1 MPKYI
6 LHLLLLKNWI
16 QKIINMSLAKMYF
29 SLILIKS
36 AMKKLLN
43 DLKTNRHPQ
52 ICYLKN
58 LSIIFSSGACEAVTW
73 TVVSLGWAHIYVQ
86 ASVWGR
92 FRCVWL
98 CVALWTVA
106 LQAPLSMGFFR
117 QEYWNGLPY
126 PPRGDLPHPG
136 IELLSL
142 ASTCI
147 SRWVLYH

>member
-16 QKIINMSLAKMYF
+16 QKIINISLAEMYI

-58 LSIIFSSGACEAVTW
+58 LSIIFFFGACEAVTW
-73 TVVSLGWAHIYVQ
+73 TVVSLGWTHIYVQ

-98 CVALWTVA
+98 RAALWTVA
-106 LQAPLSMGFFR
+106 LQAPLSTGFSR
-117 QEYWNGLPY
+117 QEYWSGLACPQ
-126 PPRGDLPHPG
+126 GDLPHPG
-136 IELLSL
+136 IEPLSL

-147 SRWVLYH
+147 GRWVFYH